1 MAFVANLRSDYY
13 EKLIVTDAEGITYR
27 VAEVIK
33 VGWVGWF
40 WGFSLIFSR
49 RAKIVLQLSP
59 APKQFSLQEAKDII
73 LRDFRKSS
81 EWSSRGNLDELKKS
95 VASATTFRE
104 LFEAIR

>member
-40 WGFSLIFSR
+40 WGI
-49 RAKIVLQLSP
+49 QLN
-59 APKQFSLQEAKDII
+59 I
-73 LRDFRKSS
+73 
-81 EWSSRGNLDELKKS
+81 
-95 VASATTFRE
+95 
-104 LFEAIR
+104 